1 MDFTKDF
8 SMTHSR
14 RAFLKTAVL
23 TSAAV
28 TASPLFTCGPKEPP
42 NILWLIS
49 EDTSPDLGCYGTTQV
64 QTPNL
69 DQLASEGILFENA
82 FATCPVCSP
91 SRSAFMTGM
100 YQNYIGAQQ
109 HRTFEAKP
117 LPEPVRVITHYFREA
132 GYFVSNGAGLNPEA
146 PGKTDWNFLPGE
158 EPFDGTDWSQRA
170 EGQPFFHQINF
181 RLTHRTFERDPEHP
195 INPDLVEV
203 PPYYPDHPLTRRDWA
218 DYLESLQVLDGR
230 IGQVLQRLEDEGL
243 DQNTIVIYF
252 GDHGRPH
259 VRGKQWLYEGGIR
272 VPLIVRFPNRK
283 NAGTV
288 RDTLVSLI
296 DLAPASLKLAG
307 INPPEH
313 LQGRD
318 FLGFWSRKRNEI
330 FAARDRCD
338 GTEDRIRCVR
348 TKRFKLIRNY
358 FPDRPYTQFN
368 GYKKYQYPILTLMKI
383 RHERGE
389 LSPAVEKFW
398 ADTRPEYELYDLQAD
413 PHEIN
418 NLTDDPEFQDIKQKL
433 QQKLEAWEAEYD
445 RGTYPEDP
453 ERVQYQQEYMQQ
465 RYEERMMSRGL
476 DPDISDEE
484 LLEWWENQLFQE
496 ELSI

>member
-1 MDFTKDF
+1 MN
-8 SMTHSR
+8 SSR
-14 RAFLKTAVL
+14 RVFLKTAVL
-23 TSAAV
+23 TSAAF
-28 TASPLFTCGPKEPP
+28 TASPLFTCGPTERP

-49 EDTSPDLGCYGTTQV
+49 EDTSPDLGCYGTPEV
-64 QTPNL
+64 QTPHL
-69 DQLASEGILFENA
+69 DRLASEGILFENA

-100 YQNYIGAQQ
+100 YQNYIGAHQ
-109 HRTFEAKP
+109 HRTFEKQP

-158 EPFDGTDWSQRA
+158 EAFDGTDWSQRD

-181 RLTHRTFERDPEHP
+181 RLTHRVFERDPDHP
-195 INPDLVEV
+195 IDPDRVNV
-203 PPYYPDHPLTRRDWA
+203 PPYYPQHPLTRRDWA

-230 IGQVLQRLEDEGL
+230 VGQVLQRLKDEGL

-272 VPLIVRFPNRK
+272 VPLIVRFPNGK

-296 DLAPASLKLAG
+296 DLAPTSLKLAG
-307 INPPEH
+307 IDPPQH
-313 LQGRD
+313 WQGRD
-318 FLGFWSRKRNEI
+318 FLGFWSRKRKEI

-338 GTEDRIRCVR
+338 GTVDRIRCVR

-358 FPDRPYTQFN
+358 YPDRPYTQFN
-368 GYKKYQYPILTLMKI
+368 GYKKYQYPVLTLMKVL
-383 RHERGE
+383 HENGE
-389 LSPAVEKFW
+389 LPAAVERFW
-398 ADTRPEYELYDLQAD
+398 APTRPEYELYDVQAD

-418 NLTDDPEFQDIKQKL
+418 NLADDPEFDSIKQEL
-433 QQKLEAWEAEYD
+433 QQKLAEWEGEYD

-453 ERVQYQQEYMQQ
+453 ERVQFQQEFMQQ
-465 RYEERMMSRGL
+465 NYRERMLARGI
-476 DPDISDEE
+476 DPDISDEA
-484 LLEWWENQLFQE
+484 LVQWWENQLYQE
-496 ELSI
+496 ELSF